1 MTGRWGSLR
10 IDAEVD
16 VVKEGE
22 ARGGWLAAGVECL
35 VAVRPVTLYLLV
47 NNLLWGWCLR

>member
-1 MTGRWGSLR
+1 MIGRWRRLR

-35 VAVRPVTLYLLV
+35 VAVRPVTLCLLV
-47 NNLLWGWCLR
+47 NSLLWGWCLR